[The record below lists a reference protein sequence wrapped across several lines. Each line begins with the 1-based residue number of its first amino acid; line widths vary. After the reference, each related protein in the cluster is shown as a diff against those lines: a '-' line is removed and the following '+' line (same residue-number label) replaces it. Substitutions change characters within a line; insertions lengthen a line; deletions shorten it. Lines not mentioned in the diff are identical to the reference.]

1 MADDLNF
8 LNSIAYSY
16 CAAVQQQRKVVNETR
31 LSKSI

>member
-16 CAAVQQQRKVVNETR
+16 CAAVQQQRKVVNENC